1 MLALQRAQSEERG
14 DIVSVMVLAL
24 PCSSDSRQVPL
35 PSGPCMSC
43 QYHGGVGLASRHVP
57 SQDSPQD
64 PGNRTPSWSQGGGRY
79 LCQLA
84 EVSGLPTSLCAQQI
98 SFLGRGGT
106 SWMGSSPRFPACLG
120 VISAFA
126 QSCKK
131 IERHIC

>member
-24 PCSSDSRQVPL
+24 PCSSDSGQVPL

-64 PGNRTPSWSQGGGRY
+64 PGNRTPSWSQGGG
-79 LCQLA
+79 
-84 EVSGLPTSLCAQQI
+84 EVSL
-98 SFLGRGGT
+98 
-106 SWMGSSPRFPACLG
+106 PACRG
-120 VISAFA
+120 VRSAYQPVCPA
-126 QSCKK
+126 DLLPG
-131 IERHIC
+131 ERWH